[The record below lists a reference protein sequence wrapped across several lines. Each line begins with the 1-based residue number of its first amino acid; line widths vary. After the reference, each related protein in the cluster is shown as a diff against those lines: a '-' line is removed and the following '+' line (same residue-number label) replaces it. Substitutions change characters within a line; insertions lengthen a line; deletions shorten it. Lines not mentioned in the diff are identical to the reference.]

1 MKTTTLKST
10 KIELSQEEEK
20 TLTAARN
27 ILEDIM
33 EEAYKLDEC
42 AKIKTSI
49 GEEFCTEDFQDAVQF
64 INSILDVDLV
74 AIMDDEY

>member
-1 MKTTTLKST
+1 MKTATLKST

-33 EEAYKLDEC
+33 EEAYKLGEF
-42 AKIKTSI
+42 AKINTSI
-49 GEEFCTEDFQDAVQF
+49 GEEFYTEDFQDAVQF

-74 AIMDDEY
+74 AILDEEY

>member
-10 KIELSQEEEK
+10 KIELSQEGEK
-20 TLTAARN
+20 TLTAARD

-33 EEAYKLDEC
+33 EEAYKLDEL
-42 AKIKTSI
+42 AKINTSL
-49 GEEFCTEDFQDAVQF
+49 GEEFYTEDFQDAVQF

>member
-1 MKTTTLKST
+1 
-10 KIELSQEEEK
+10 
-20 TLTAARN
+20 
-27 ILEDIM
+27 M